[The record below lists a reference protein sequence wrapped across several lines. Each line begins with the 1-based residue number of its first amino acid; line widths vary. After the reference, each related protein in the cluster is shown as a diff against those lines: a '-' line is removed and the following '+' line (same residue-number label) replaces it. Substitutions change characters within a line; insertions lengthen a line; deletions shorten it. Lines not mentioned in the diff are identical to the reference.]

1 MRTLIPSVTAL
12 ALGLGAAAAVA
23 QDQQP
28 RVAPQTAS
36 AAAPSGDKMIC
47 RYMYHQGTLVRTQT
61 CHTQHEWDALRNY
74 NQRQITEAQQR
85 GMTSSPMH

>member
-1 MRTLIPSVTAL
+1 
-12 ALGLGAAAAVA
+12 
-23 QDQQP
+23 
-28 RVAPQTAS
+28 
-36 AAAPSGDKMIC
+36 MIC